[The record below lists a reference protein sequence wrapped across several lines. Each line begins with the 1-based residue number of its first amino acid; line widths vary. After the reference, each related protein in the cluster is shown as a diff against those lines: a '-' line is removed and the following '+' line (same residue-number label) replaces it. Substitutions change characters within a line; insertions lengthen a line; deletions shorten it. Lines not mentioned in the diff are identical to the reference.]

1 MGSKLLF
8 LLQNDQKLEKQLSEI
23 EDLEK
28 DKKKIIKLL
37 ETSKVQYQQ
46 MHSFL
51 ADLVKCKE
59 ADLAKAKKDEKK
71 KLLLEIEEDRTFL
84 RELQNDILK
93 AENQIKAY
101 KEAQ

>member
-46 MHSFL
+46 MYSFL

-101 KEAQ
+101 KEE